1 MAEISFLRGEELKL
15 KVKPHLLSFLHL
27 YSIFGFLI
35 LWGIASF
42 KILNAVISQDWLD
55 NHTSTAQILT
65 TIWPNAITLLGI
77 ICWSLGLIIFG
88 FLCRYLYLETGGQSV
103 FRFCLFIVGLG
114 IIGLIL
120 FGKFFADVR
129 EDTFNFSKLFLPT
142 LTILSGSVGLLL
154 VNYYRLSFTYF
165 LTNIRIILQSDFF
178 MSRSERQVRYN
189 HIEDIK
195 LSQSIFGRFF
205 GFGTVIPLT
214 GTGLGTG
221 TDEAMLASGVGSGS
235 NKLSLGFMGGLKK
248 TSRTARHDPHDTL
261 YGVSNPSDVRDII
274 TENIQSDTGV
284 EHLKRIEKLLD
295 SDGNGI
301 IDVLEKKS
309 T

>member
-27 YSIFGFLI
+27 YAIFGFLI
-35 LWGIASF
+35 LWGIACF
-42 KILNAVISQDWLD
+42 RILNAVISQDWLD
-55 NHTSTAQILT
+55 NHATIAQLLT
-65 TIWPNAITLLGI
+65 DVFPNAITSLAI
-77 ICWSLGLIIFG
+77 ICWSLGLLIFG

-103 FRFCLFIVGLG
+103 FRFCIFVVILGVMGLV
-114 IIGLIL
+114 L
-120 FGKFFADVR
+120 FGKFFADAK
-129 EDTFNFSKLFLPT
+129 EDTFNFSKLFLPF
-142 LTILSGSVGLLL
+142 LTILLGFLGLFL

-165 LTNIRIILQSDFF
+165 LTNVRIILQSDFF
-178 MSRSERQVRYN
+178 MSKDERQVRYN

-221 TDEAMLASGVGSGS
+221 TDEAMLASGLGAGSD
-235 NKLSLGFMGGLKK
+235 KMSLGFMGGLKK

-261 YGVSNPSDVRDII
+261 YGVSNPSHVRDII
-274 TENIQSDTGV
+274 TESIQSDTGV

-295 SDGNGI
+295 SDGNGV
-301 IDVLEKKS
+301 IDALEKSK
-309 T
+309 

>member
-1 MAEISFLRGEELKL
+1 MVEISFLRGEELKL
-15 KVKPHLLSFLHL
+15 RVKPHPLSFLHL
-27 YSIFGFLI
+27 YSIFCFLI
-35 LWGIASF
+35 LWGLLSF
-42 KILNAVISQDWLD
+42 RIFNKVISQNWLD
-55 NHTSTAQILT
+55 DHTTADDFLT
-65 TIWPNAITLLGI
+65 YISPNALTVLGI
-77 ICWSLGLIIFG
+77 IIWSIGLVVVG
-88 FLCRYLYLETGGQSV
+88 FICRYLYLETGGQSV
-103 FRFCLFIVGLG
+103 FTFYLAVIFSGVSGLLLFNYFI
-114 IIGLIL
+114 
-120 FGKFFADVR
+120 A
-129 EDTFNFSKLFLPT
+129 ENMQSTFDFSKLFLPGI
-142 LTILSGSVGLLL
+142 TILLGILGLTL

-165 LTNIRIILQSDFF
+165 LTNVRIILQSDFF

-221 TDEAMLASGVGSGS
+221 TDEAMLASAIGSGS
-235 NKLSLGFMGGLKK
+235 GKLAIGLVGGIKK

-261 YGVSNPSDVRDII
+261 YGVPNPSNVRDII

-295 SDGNGI
+295 SDGSGI
-301 IDVLEKKS
+301 LDVREKSK
-309 T
+309 